1 MKTILAAIDSS
12 RSSSPV
18 AKAALE
24 LAKATRSRL
33 VLLTAVPLPAAV
45 PDGPLTMA
53 DMSEV
58 SASMTKGAAKHLA
71 KVRAQ
76 VSGRGVTVVAMH
88 MDGPPIGQILAQ
100 AKKLAASYVVM
111 GSHGHT
117 AVYELL
123 VGSTTHGVLLRARCP
138 VVIVPAGKK
147 ARRG

>member
-12 RSSSPV
+12 RSSGPV

-33 VLLTAVPLPAAV
+33 ALLTVTPPPVVA
-45 PDGPLTMA
+45 PDVPLTMA

-58 SASMTKGAAKHLA
+58 SAAVLKAAAVHLG
-71 KVRAQ
+71 KVRRQ
-76 VSGRGVTVVAMH
+76 VSGRGVTVSALQLE
-88 MDGPPIGQILAQ
+88 GPPIAQILAH

-138 VVIVPAGKK
+138 VVIVPARKK
-147 ARRG
+147 TR